1 MPTAM
6 LKPCRDSRCVSA
18 LFRRPTGLADGLAL
32 KELAL
37 PPTRGEDSPQP
48 LVPPL
53 PPVRPGGLGRL
64 AIGREYTPRPDVFMR
79 VSSRPGTPADRA
91 ATALPGGRSGGACVK
106 IRRRGTTRALK
117 PEARPLTSC
126 APQPDHEDLRSHSS
140 NPRAQLARRRRDG
153 QDARP
158 PRDGDRQ
165 RAPRQAQ
172 AGVHA
177 ALRRRRLRD
186 RGQRREGHGD
196 RQQAP
201 GEALLPPQRLP
212 GWAAL
217 ADVRGDDRAPP
228 RGSAEAGGQGDAAAQ
243 PARSPAAPKAEDLRG
258 AGPSASG
265 PAACPSGGLTMA
277 DEPTNGDDETTPD
290 ATTGSTGSPGN
301 EGQDAEQQPTP
312 DAPAPEESAPA
323 AEESAPAAEEPAP
336 A

>member
-1 MPTAM
+1 MP
-6 LKPCRDSRCVSA
+6 
-18 LFRRPTGLADGLAL
+18 PTG
-32 KELAL
+32 
-37 PPTRGEDSPQP
+37 SP
-48 LVPPL
+48 VPPWC
-53 PPVRPGGLGRL
+53 GQSGLGRL
-64 AIGREYTPRPDVFMR
+64 AIGREYRPAIGR
-79 VSSRPGTPADRA
+79 IRHSA
-91 ATALPGGRSGGACVK
+91 GGRSRGACVK
-106 IRRRGTTRALK
+106 IPRRGTTRALM

-172 AGVHA
+172 ADVHA

-265 PAACPSGGLTMA
+265 PAACPSGGFLMA

-323 AEESAPAAEEPAP
+323 AEEPAPAVAEEAAAPDEPAAEEPAP
-336 A
+336 AAAEETPAEEPAPAAAEKTAAPDEPTPAEEPAPAA